1 VPVGEVPGG
10 EVGCCFDE
18 TEGDEERESR
28 RRGSNREVAP
38 GEQRQHGAFG
48 ADHGTDERIDDD
60 EERELAP
67 VGGEAEPRALAD
79 GRSRHRRI
87 GNPAASHAPIPP
99 TRLTVLM
106 PRRSKKLAAVAERS
120 PCPQNTTASSA

>member
-1 VPVGEVPGG
+1 MPGG

-60 EERELAP
+60 EQRELAP
-67 VGGEAEPRALAD
+67 VGGEAEPRPAD
-79 GRSRHRRI
+79 RSRAH
-87 GNPAASHAPIPP
+87 
-99 TRLTVLM
+99 
-106 PRRSKKLAAVAERS
+106 
-120 PCPQNTTASSA
+120 